1 MHSFFTDIAEVYR
14 QSLDTDTGKSE
25 EALVWNVKGFLK
37 AVSIQEVNQTNG
49 TFWEDHNFTCH
60 ISSDIKKGDIVK
72 INDLRYAVKAVG
84 EKRAIQLAY
93 KICKITLSNKTV

>member
-1 MHSFFTDIAEVYR
+1 MHSFFTDIAQVYR
-14 QSLDTDTGKSE
+14 QTLDTDTGKSE
-25 EALVWNVKGFLK
+25 EGLVWSIKGFLK

-49 TFWEDHNFTCH
+49 TFWEDYNFTCP

-72 INDLRYAVKAVG
+72 INDIRFAVKAVG
-84 EKRAIQLAY
+84 EKRSIQIAY